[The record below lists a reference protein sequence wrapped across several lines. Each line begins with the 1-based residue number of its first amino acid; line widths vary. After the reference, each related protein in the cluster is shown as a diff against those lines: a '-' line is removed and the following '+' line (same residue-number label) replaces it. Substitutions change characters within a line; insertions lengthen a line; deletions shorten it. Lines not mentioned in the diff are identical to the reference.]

1 MWGKLR
7 RERDPKGKRP
17 KNLPQEDSEWGVYL
31 GIDAYPSVKAR
42 ERKCTVW
49 LWFTYPH
56 TFYLIVENSW
66 IVIIIEIKICGL
78 VNSDGMFLLCSLEI

>member
-31 GIDAYPSVKAR
+31 GTGTYPTLKAR
-42 ERKCTVW
+42 EQQCIVW
-49 LWFTYPH
+49 LCATYPYSFH
-56 TFYLIVENSW
+56 LIVENRE
-66 IVIIIEIKICGL
+66 IVIIIDFKICGL
-78 VNSDGMFLLCSLEI
+78 SNAGGMFLLCSLGT